1 MMTMITM
8 MLTDHD
14 DDVEHDDD
22 EDHDVGEEDYDLAIV
37 SQHVGVPLC

>member
-1 MMTMITM
+1 MTI
-8 MLTDHD
+8 LQRQAGKID